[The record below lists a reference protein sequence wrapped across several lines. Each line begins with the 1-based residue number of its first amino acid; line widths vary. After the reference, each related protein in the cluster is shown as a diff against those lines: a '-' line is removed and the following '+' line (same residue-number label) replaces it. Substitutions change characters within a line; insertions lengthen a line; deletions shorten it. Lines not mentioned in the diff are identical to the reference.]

1 MSNTHIKI
9 VGNNSIKDSKV
20 MADEIGITPQQLM
33 ELQKGEFFVKVDSKT
48 PVKVMAIDR
57 FIGDNDALPEMQW
70 KQHQKHWRK
79 EYYTKIIDSTIIEST
94 DDHRVYHST
103 SSLPT
108 PKFDIEE

>member
-1 MSNTHIKI
+1 
-9 VGNNSIKDSKV
+9 
-20 MADEIGITPQQLM
+20 MADEIGIAPQQLM
-33 ELQKGEFFVKVDSKT
+33 ELQKGEFYVKVDSKT

-79 EYYTKIIDSTIIEST
+79 EYYTKIIDTTIIEST
-94 DDHRVYHST
+94 DDHRVHHST

-108 PKFDIEE
+108 PKFEIEE